1 MTENPYVIFLGN
13 KLPLN
18 YVLAIITSLSSN
30 NLKEITLK
38 ARDQAITTKVDVA
51 EIARNR
57 YRNGE
62 MYTKQRANWK
72 KQS

>member
-38 ARDQAITTKVDVA
+38 AREQAITTKVDVV

-57 YRNGE
+57 YHNGDLH
-62 MYTKQRANWK
+62 
-72 KQS
+72 

>member
-18 YVLAIITSLSSN
+18 YALALITSLSSN

-38 ARDQAITTKVDVA
+38 VRDQAITTKVDVA

-57 YRNGE
+57 YRNGDVH
-62 MYTKQRANWK
+62 
-72 KQS
+72 